1 MARYVI
7 SDIHGEANR
16 FHAMLEKIRVSA
28 DDTLYILGDVI
39 DRGVDGINLLLEIME
54 MPNAVMLLG
63 NHEYMML
70 QYLSPDAADTEIRR
84 WNRNDNA
91 PTLAT
96 YLKLKTKTQQ
106 RILRYLD
113 TRPTHLEIEVNDRKF
128 YLVHGFPGGN
138 VHDEVWSR
146 PEMDTP
152 NRKPEYQLVIG
163 QTPVLSMIKPTD
175 KRMEYAMNLEYRG
188 EHLKIVHAPGFI
200 NIDCG
205 SGHAMPIKALACL
218 RLEDMKEFYV

>member
-1 MARYVI
+1 MARYVM

-91 PTLAT
+91 PTLTT

-152 NRKPEYQLVIG
+152 NPKPEYQLVIG
-163 QTPVLSMIKPTD
+163 HTPVLSMIKPTD